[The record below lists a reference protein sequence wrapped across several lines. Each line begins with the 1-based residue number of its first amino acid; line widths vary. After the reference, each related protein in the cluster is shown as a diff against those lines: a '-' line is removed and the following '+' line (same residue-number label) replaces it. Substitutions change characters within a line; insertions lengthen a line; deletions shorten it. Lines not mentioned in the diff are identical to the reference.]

1 MSDCSSSV
9 SASALLRGR
18 TVYSPVSQIKSEP
31 VAWEADSMRLFC
43 EAAVSLEVGVSEGQ
57 LCGKVKKGCT

>member
-1 MSDCSSSV
+1 MEVGVLSEVSDCSSSV

-31 VAWEADSMRLFC
+31 VVWEADSMRLFC
-43 EAAVSLEVGVSEGQ
+43 KVAVSLDKAG
-57 LCGKVKKGCT
+57 